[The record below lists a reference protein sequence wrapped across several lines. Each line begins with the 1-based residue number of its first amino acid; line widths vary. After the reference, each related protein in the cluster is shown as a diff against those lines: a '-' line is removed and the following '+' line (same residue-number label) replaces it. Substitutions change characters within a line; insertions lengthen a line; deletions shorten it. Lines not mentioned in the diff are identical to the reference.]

1 MRIVYNSFDG
11 RYSDSPR
18 ALFEALTRSTP
29 GVPLEHTWLAAPAHR
44 AGFPDGTALV
54 EPEGPEAVAALEAA
68 DVVISNYHLRP
79 EWEKSPGCLYLQ
91 TWHGTPLKRIAAD
104 EPHVGPADPV
114 PGWRD
119 VDRWD
124 LLLSSG
130 PVTTAALTSAFRWTA
145 PIAETGWP
153 RNDVLLSPQRDELRT
168 AVRAH
173 LGVSDGRTAVL
184 YAPTWRDD
192 VVDADG
198 RRDVDLR
205 LDLAEFSRRFGE
217 THVLLLRLHYM
228 LSDRLADA
236 LGGAPL
242 PPGVLDV
249 SGHPDIAELYLAADA
264 MVTDYS
270 STLFDFAAT
279 RKPLLLFTYDLEHYR
294 DDLRGFYFDL
304 FGAPPGPVLRTS
316 DELLDALAD
325 PVAATADWAE
335 AADAFRAEHCSLD
348 DGGAS
353 QRVLDLVLPGCGS
366 GGRPA
371 TGTAASL
378 PEPRGGDDAS
388 APSSTQA
395 QAQAVTR

>member
-1 MRIVYNSFDG
+1 MKIVYNSFDG

-18 ALFEALTRSTP
+18 ALYEALTRTGR

-44 AGFPDGTALV
+44 ETFPDGPTLV
-54 EPEGPEAVAALEAA
+54 APDGAEAVAALEAA

-79 EWEKSPGCLYLQ
+79 QWAKAPGCLYLQ

-104 EPHVGPADPV
+104 EPHVTADDPV

-130 PVTTAALTSAFRWTA
+130 PVATRALTSGFRWTG

-168 AVRAH
+168 AVRAQ
-173 LGVSDGRTAVL
+173 LGVAEDTTAVL

-192 VVDADG
+192 VLDADG

-205 LDLAEFSRRFGE
+205 IDLAEFSRRFAQQNP

-228 LSDRLADA
+228 LSDRLADTA
-236 LGGAPL
+236 L
-242 PPGVLDV
+242 PPGVIDV
-249 SGHPDIAELYLAADA
+249 SRHPDIAELYLAADT

-279 RKPLLLFTYDLEHYR
+279 RKPLLLFAYDLEHYR
-294 DDLRGFYFDL
+294 DDVRGFYFDL

-316 DELLDALAD
+316 DDLLDALAD
-325 PVAATADWAE
+325 PVASTE
-335 AADAFRAEHCSLD
+335 AWVAQADAFRAEHCPLD

-353 QRVLDLVLPGCGS
+353 ERALDLVLPGRVAEAGWSSSSSSSASPS
-366 GGRPA
+366 G
-371 TGTAASL
+371 L
-378 PEPRGGDDAS
+378 PGPRG
-388 APSSTQA
+388 TE
-395 QAQAVTR
+395 AVTR